1 MEKRLL
7 SLLLITAMLITAIS
21 GCGNA
26 DKAET
31 NEPVSEETE
40 NANSNEETGSEYF
53 YSFQTHGLD
62 DAVLRI
68 TSVDDVGE
76 TFVEETDSQGWI
88 GNPGGTLTQTMEEW
102 GIKSIEPFCDEFDFL
117 GWSAYTM
124 TGEDFEETPLYDGK
138 IFTTDEALAL
148 ELPECDVYF
157 YTEWNLTCTGCE
169 EQKACEI
176 YYIDDDRYIV
186 CDDCYE
192 EFATGMGLN

>member
-1 MEKRLL
+1 MKKRLL
-7 SLLLITAMLITAIS
+7 PLFLVTSLLIATIS

-26 DKAET
+26 DKTET
-31 NEPVSEETE
+31 TESVPEEIE
-40 NANSNEETGSEYF
+40 NVDSNEEMTSEYF
-53 YSFQTHGLD
+53 YSFQTYGLD
-62 DAVLRI
+62 DAMLRV
-68 TSVDDVGE
+68 TSVDDAGE
-76 TFVEETDSQGWI
+76 IVVEETNSQGWI
-88 GNPGGTLTQTMEEW
+88 GSPGGTLAQTLETW

-124 TGEDFEETPLYDGK
+124 TGDDSEETPLYDGK
-138 IFTTDEALAL
+138 LFTTDEALAL

-157 YTEWNLTCTGCE
+157 YTEWDLTCGGCE
-169 EQKACEI
+169 EQKVCEI